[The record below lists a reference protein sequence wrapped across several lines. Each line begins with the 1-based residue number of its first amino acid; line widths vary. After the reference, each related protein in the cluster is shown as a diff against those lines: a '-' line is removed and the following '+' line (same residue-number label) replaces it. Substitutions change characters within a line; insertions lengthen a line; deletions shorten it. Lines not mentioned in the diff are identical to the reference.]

1 MKKIL
6 ISVLIIL
13 LLILS
18 YFALA
23 KGIGFLKIKSIN
35 DIKNASTKL
44 ENDFNEANKLSSKT
58 YPSEVEALE
67 SAIKQLKISKQEYDN
82 KNLYSTEENSLGTIE
97 IKTYKIHYLWTILG
111 NYRKDREIQSLT
123 LDLKSTETKD
133 VYDLQF
139 TLVGSYTRITDFLY
153 DIENDEELN
162 FEIKNFS
169 ISSAAS
175 TTQTNNTNN
184 NNTEQT
190 NTNNNNTEQTNQNNN
205 NAQNN
210 EGGQE
215 NKNTQPSADGYN
227 LQAKFTVENVGI
239 TLD

>member
-1 MKKIL
+1 M
-6 ISVLIIL
+6 
-13 LLILS
+13 
-18 YFALA
+18 
-23 KGIGFLKIKSIN
+23 
-35 DIKNASTKL
+35 
-44 ENDFNEANKLSSKT
+44 
-58 YPSEVEALE
+58 
-67 SAIKQLKISKQEYDN
+67 
-82 KNLYSTEENSLGTIE
+82 
-97 IKTYKIHYLWTILG
+97 
-111 NYRKDREIQSLT
+111 
-123 LDLKSTETKD
+123 KSTETKD

>member
-227 LQAKFTVENVGI
+227 LQAKFTVEIVGI